1 MLGLIQL
8 DQPVNDGALGTAAA
22 GGAGVG
28 AGGAIVDGGAA
39 VTTPP
44 GADVFGGLAPRA
56 EIQWLSSFEF
66 QTEFDS
72 DSEPDFELAIDADD
86 GFS

>member
-1 MLGLIQL
+1 MLGLIRL

-22 GGAGVG
+22 GAAGVG

-44 GADVFGGLAPRA
+44 GADVFGGLPARA
-56 EIQWLSSFEF
+56 DTQ
-66 QTEFDS
+66 
-72 DSEPDFELAIDADD
+72 
-86 GFS
+86 

>member
-1 MLGLIQL
+1 M
-8 DQPVNDGALGTAAA
+8 DQPVNDGVLGTGAA

-44 GADVFGGLAPRA
+44 GADVFGGLPWRA
-56 EIQWLSSFEF
+56 DTQ
-66 QTEFDS
+66 
-72 DSEPDFELAIDADD
+72 
-86 GFS
+86 